1 MNTNS
6 KKNVVLEYIWID
18 VSGKT
23 RSKNKVITIEV
34 DEKLILEE
42 WTFDGSS
49 TGQAFGTVSDVV
61 LNPVS
66 IFKNTFIKYPAFSFS
81 VLLNLG
87 NPSNKLILTSSSGNL
102 G

>member
-1 MNTNS
+1 MNTKA
-6 KKNVVLEYIWID
+6 KKNVVLEYVWID

-49 TGQAFGTVSDVV
+49 TGQASGTLSDII
-61 LNPVS
+61 LKPVS
-66 IFKNTFIKYPAFSFS
+66 IFKNPF
-81 VLLNLG
+81 
-87 NPSNKLILTSSSGNL
+87 
-102 G
+102 